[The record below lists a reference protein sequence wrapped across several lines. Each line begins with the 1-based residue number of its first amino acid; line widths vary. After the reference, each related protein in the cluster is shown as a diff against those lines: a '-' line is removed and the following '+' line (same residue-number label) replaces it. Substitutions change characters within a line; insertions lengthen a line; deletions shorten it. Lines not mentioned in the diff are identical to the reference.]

1 MFSSDQWLKF
11 PSAVNKRN
19 MENKKGHSMQKK
31 IVNSSSKIVM
41 GNEVCIHLES
51 KDNQNPTKN
60 QVMSY

>member
-1 MFSSDQWLKF
+1 
-11 PSAVNKRN
+11 
-19 MENKKGHSMQKK
+19 MENKKGHSRQKK